1 MQPNYG
7 PTQPAASQ
15 WYPAMGSPPAPPE
28 GRGGR
33 GLAITALVLSIV
45 ALLLVLVVGAVVVFT
60 AAAFTEEGGEVLT
73 GQLSAPPAGPV
84 TGDILAQAVTARII
98 QDGGDVSRMDCPRTP
113 KVGQGVVTVC
123 HGVVESTDWAIV
135 VLFEDEDGRF
145 TLVPA

>member
-15 WYPAMGSPPAPPE
+15 WYPAMGSSPAPPE

-45 ALLLVLVVGAVVVFT
+45 AILLVLVLALVVVF
-60 AAAFTEEGGEVLT
+60 AGSALMGEGGEPLT
-73 GQLSAPPAGPV
+73 GQLSAPAAGPV

-98 QDGGDVSRMDCPRTP
+98 QDGGDVSRMDCPPTP
-113 KVGQGVVTVC
+113 KVGQGVVAVC